1 MKNSKF
7 VVRVNILSS
16 VCVYACVCKLMRLV
30 HTPQC
35 AYGGGRRRILGVGL
49 LFPVMYTRL
58 DGLETSGDSPVPTS
72 HLTMGCWGS
81 RLGLPRPLWRIWTQ
95 TSGFCSKHFRV
106 VSRRSLSLSLLLP
119 LLPSLWLPLP
129 PPSPSL
135 PPYLSLSYNLSLLS
149 FLRVQTVLPG
159 GLGMADGKHLP
170 AGVRAAA
177 GSLEP
182 N

>member
-1 MKNSKF
+1 MCVQAYEAGAHATVCIWWRSEENLGCGSLVSSHVHQARWPGNF
-7 VVRVNILSS
+7 WEILLSLPPIS
-16 VCVYACVCKLMRLV
+16 PWGAGFRD
-30 HTPQC
+30 
-35 AYGGGRRRILGVGL
+35 LGFL
-49 LFPVMYTRL
+49 AQ
-58 DGLETSGDSPVPTS
+58 
-72 HLTMGCWGS
+72 
-81 RLGLPRPLWRIWTQ
+81 LWRIWTQ

-135 PPYLSLSYNLSLLS
+135 PPYISLSYNLSLLT